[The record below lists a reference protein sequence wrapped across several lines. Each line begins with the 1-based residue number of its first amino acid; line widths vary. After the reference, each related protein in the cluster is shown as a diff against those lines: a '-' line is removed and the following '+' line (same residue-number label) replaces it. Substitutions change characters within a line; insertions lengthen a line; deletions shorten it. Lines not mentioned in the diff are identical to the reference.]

1 MSLFLHSTIGMFA
14 GSILVACWL
23 DSQLLVAEPTTKNH
37 LDASENTAFL
47 HLWPYYSHLSPG
59 ISLRN
64 NWTGRFPILALWIT
78 MVSTVLTVKFW
89 ARPPQSRLHQAP
101 RPHWPMPPA
110 AFAAAASRVPVAAPQ
125 ALRHGGRQT
134 RPAMTLGRCFL
145 KVTFSRFRPVHLG
158 IHQHKWSKMIQ
169 NDPRLAYLAPAA
181 EMAI

>member
-1 MSLFLHSTIGMFA
+1 MAI
-14 GSILVACWL
+14 
-23 DSQLLVAEPTTKNH
+23 
-37 LDASENTAFL
+37 
-47 HLWPYYSHLSPG
+47 LWPFMSPG
-59 ISLRN
+59 ISLLN

-89 ARPPQSRLHQAP
+89 ARPPFFEDGQDHPSPGSTRLHQAP

-110 AFAAAASRVPVAAPQ
+110 AFAAAASTVPVAAPQ